1 MRGERKYPKAVA
13 PDKVGDYRGFAKS
26 GGGYFYDDVL
36 EYRVW
41 CHSDNGTDFF
51 HAFAT
56 FEDAAKFSDAT
67 PEAEEPLVLIRQCE
81 WISEA
86 APGQF
91 AHERSERIAEWRVE
105 WLTSRKRAKGSIE
118 KFLQNKS
125 DA

>member
-1 MRGERKYPKAVA
+1 MPEYPDAIE
-13 PDKVGDYRGFAKS
+13 PRKVGDYPAVAGA
-26 GGGYFYDDVL
+26 GGGFVWDEVL

-67 PEAEEPLVLIRQCE
+67 TEAEEPLVLIRQCE

-105 WLTSRKRAKGSIE
+105 WLTSRKRVKGSIE